1 MCWLLRAE
9 GEPINAPQA
18 HHLGGC
24 RAGGDERSESSPA
37 GGVAPQEGGGGS
49 VSDRLARA
57 RALFLL
63 FLLVSRG

>member
-37 GGVAPQEGGGGS
+37 GGAAPQEGGGGS
-49 VSDRLARA
+49 ETTASRAHARVISIVSSC
-57 RALFLL
+57 F
-63 FLLVSRG
+63 